1 MVCKVHQV
9 QEIHRVYAF
18 STQFIIPFSAVNVSN
33 LAKFSR
39 AADSVPKG
47 NTLQTITAAFYPI
60 MNACA
65 QAYRSGVRLA
75 KSSGFHDQSE
85 VIPSVFVQS
94 HPHHVWHLLGQ
105 RGSTFLLTNV
115 ATTTECRW
123 GAK

>member
-1 MVCKVHQV
+1 MYP
-9 QEIHRVYAF
+9 I
-18 STQFIIPFSAVNVSN
+18 

-47 NTLQTITAAFYPI
+47 NTLQTIAAVFYPI

-85 VIPSVFVQS
+85 MIPSVFVQS
-94 HPHHVWHLLGQ
+94 YPHHVWHLLGQ
-105 RGSTFLLTNV
+105 RGSTFLLTILRRQLNV
-115 ATTTECRW
+115 AERLSK
-123 GAK
+123 GDSLE